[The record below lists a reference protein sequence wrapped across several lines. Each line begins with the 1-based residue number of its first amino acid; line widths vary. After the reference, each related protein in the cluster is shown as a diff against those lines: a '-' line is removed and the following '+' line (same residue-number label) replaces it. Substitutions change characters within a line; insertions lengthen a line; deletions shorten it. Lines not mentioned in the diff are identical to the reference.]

1 MLNVSYLYVLDYIL
15 HGKYSNFPFHSPL
28 CKGFVAAD
36 QASAVEVIC
45 LDVFL
50 QHGYAAVSGHRA
62 DVGSGSGQRA

>member
-1 MLNVSYLYVLDYIL
+1 MFYVLDYIL
-15 HGKYSNFPFHSPL
+15 HNKYNNLLFHLPL
-28 CKGFVAAD
+28 CEGFVAAD